1 MDGHRLVPR
10 DAPYASLSHRVLVA
24 VDDEPF
30 ILEDASRAL
39 APMLAAWPAAFTVAL
54 VRAPQ
59 AQRSQLALA
68 DVNAS
73 GLISPAIPLKLYEEV
88 NGHPATDVL
97 QAIAETRP
105 IYSYSLPDRA
115 AFWASCF
122 IAASR
127 RRCCATAPC
136 RCCCCRPKSRTRQH
150 TLAAE
155 RITQAA
161 AHPTA
166 AARHNGRPKQH

>member
-10 DAPYASLSHRVLVA
+10 DAQYVGPSHRVLVA

-30 ILEDASRAL
+30 ILKAASRAL
-39 APMLAAWPAAFTVAL
+39 APMLAAWSAAFTVTL

-59 AQRSQLALA
+59 AQRSQLALV

-97 QAIAETRP
+97 QAIADTQTNLLILFTRP
-105 IYSYSLPDRA
+105 RSFLGELFHCSV
-115 AFWASCF
+115 
-122 IAASR
+122 
-127 RRCCATAPC
+127 
-136 RCCCCRPKSRTRQH
+136 
-150 TLAAE
+150 
-155 RITQAA
+155 
-161 AHPTA
+161 TA
-166 AARHNGRPKQH
+166 AVLRHCSVPVLLLPAEESD